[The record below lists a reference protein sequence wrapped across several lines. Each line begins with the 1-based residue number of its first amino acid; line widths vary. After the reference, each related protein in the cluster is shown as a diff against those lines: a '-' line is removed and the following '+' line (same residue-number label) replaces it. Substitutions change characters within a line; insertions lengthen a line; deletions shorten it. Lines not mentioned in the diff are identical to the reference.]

1 MAEARDRAA
10 WNRTF
15 ALEAVLYN
23 AFRGKNDDPVDPMQF
38 YPWPLPKHESKKVK
52 RLTPE
57 LDRML
62 SDTYPAKK

>member
-15 ALEAVLYN
+15 ALEAVLFN
-23 AFRGKNDDPVDPMQF
+23 AFRGKDDEPVDPMQF
-38 YPWPLPKHESKKVK
+38 YPWPLPPKREKPAK

-62 SDTYPAKK
+62 SAIYPPKQ